1 MTPFIEG
8 TFSNKFKGLDR
19 YETSARPL
27 GRLSRNL
34 PSTIFYSRLL
44 LGPLQWLC
52 RRAAKGHN
60 GSSHFGKPCAAGHFY
75 ESAFGPRGDGAG
87 LQNRV

>member
-44 LGPLQWLC
+44 LGPLQYTSL
-52 RRAAKGHN
+52 
-60 GSSHFGKPCAAGHFY
+60 SV
-75 ESAFGPRGDGAG
+75 AFGIIASALSLAG
-87 LQNRV
+87 ILLGFASWEEEDVCEP